1 MNCPKN
7 KKHKIIMI
15 EDPEIYDGISYIYCY
30 GCEKLYSR
38 WTGEDLTEKLPE
50 IVKQFKEKN

>member
-15 EDPEIYDGISYIYCY
+15 EDPEVYDGISYIYCY
-30 GCEKLYSR
+30 DCKKLYSR
-38 WTGEDLTEKLPE
+38 WTGKDITSDYPE
-50 IVKQFKEKN
+50 IVKQFK

>member
-15 EDPEIYDGISYIYCY
+15 EDIAVYDGISYKYCY
-30 GCEKLYSR
+30 DCKKLYDR
-38 WTGEDLTEKLPE
+38 WTGKDITSEYSE
-50 IVKQFKEKN
+50 IVKQCKR